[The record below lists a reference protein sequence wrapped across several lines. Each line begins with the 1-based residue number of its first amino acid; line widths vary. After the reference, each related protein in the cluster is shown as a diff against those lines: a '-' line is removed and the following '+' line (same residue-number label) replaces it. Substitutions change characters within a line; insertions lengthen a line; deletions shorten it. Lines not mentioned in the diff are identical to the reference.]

1 MHGGKYFLSTKRLKS
16 HGKHTEPNQA
26 QTVHHHYQ
34 SIPTTTKRCFNSLP
48 EMSIS
53 VVKIIS
59 AIKNVAQD

>member
-1 MHGGKYFLSTKRLKS
+1 MHGGKYFLSTKRLES

-26 QTVHHHYQ
+26 QTVHLQYQ
-34 SIPTTTKRCFNSLP
+34 SIPTTTKRCLNSLP

-59 AIKNVAQD
+59 AIKNVTQD